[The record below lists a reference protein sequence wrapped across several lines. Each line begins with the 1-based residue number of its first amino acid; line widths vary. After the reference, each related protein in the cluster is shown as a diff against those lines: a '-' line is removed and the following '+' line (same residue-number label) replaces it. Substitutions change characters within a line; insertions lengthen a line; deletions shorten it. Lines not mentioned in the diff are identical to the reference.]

1 MKVHELADTLGLFV
15 DYDKSV
21 CNPNDNL
28 SFYYLEKNI
37 LTNCQFES
45 FLDGNYEDIHGN
57 VDYEFTIQNTY
68 EFMEENA

>member
-1 MKVHELADTLGLFV
+1 MKVHELVDKLGIFV

-45 FLDGNYEDIHGN
+45 FLDCNYEDIHGN